1 MAKAPSPSRNDQR
14 VILHFDYDCFYAA
27 VFEVEQP
34 VLKTL
39 PLAVQ
44 QKQIVV
50 TCNYEARRRGLR
62 KLQLIKEAKQVCPDV
77 VIVLGEDLTRFRDAS
92 KRLFLYLRSFVWG
105 AKVERLGFD
114 ELFLDVTEMIDYNVD
129 LLNRHDL
136 EHSFFH
142 LDRQEPT
149 VGFTYN
155 ATQVHGSTYPAD
167 LNPTDVKISSN
178 GDVSGLYTRLLV
190 ASHLAGFLRGQ
201 LEFHMGYTATVG
213 ISTSKLLA
221 KLVGNTHKPNNQTI
235 LLPPY
240 LAHPGAFESNVAAFL
255 DAHEIRKIPGLGSK
269 LTRKII
275 AYLTKADAQ
284 VGSPPTSD
292 LAKDLSGPKT
302 VRDVRLCSG
311 MGPALLDRILG
322 GPGAPRDIGARVW
335 GLLNGVDPT
344 PVVPAGDIPT
354 QISIEDTY
362 GRLDTLEIVRRKLI
376 TLTASLLRRMRTDLI
391 EEDLDIGTGSDQ
403 PVSTMG
409 AQEKFPTRWRARP
422 RTLRLS
428 TRLRPSGTEG
438 RRPVNRASRSEPLP
452 AYVFSMDESI
462 DAIAER
468 LVHDSILSMF
478 RRLHPE
484 KSGWDLQLMNV
495 AVTNMIEGAGDR
507 KDSSGRDIGK
517 MFQTQAT
524 GTKEFFSARVMK
536 TPISATKET
545 STDSHLAVSPPG
557 TRILGNIVDYVLED
571 AGWQDSDGEEGMSCI
586 ACDICGASIPYFA
599 REAHV
604 LYHSAPD

>member
-1 MAKAPSPSRNDQR
+1 MATAPSRDDR
-14 VILHFDYDCFYAA
+14 RIILHFDYDCFYAA

-34 VLKTL
+34 VLKSL

-62 KLQLIKEAKQVCPDV
+62 KLQLIREAKQICPDV

-105 AKVERLGFD
+105 DKVERLGFD
-114 ELFLDVTEMIDYNVD
+114 EVFMDVTEMIDYNAD

-149 VGFTYN
+149 VGFSYN

-167 LNPTDVKISSN
+167 LNLTAVSLSSN
-178 GDVSGLYTRLLV
+178 GQISGLYTRLLV

-221 KLVGNTHKPNNQTI
+221 KLVGNTHKPNNQTT

-240 LAHPGAFESNVAAFL
+240 DAKSGALESNVVTFL
-255 DAHEIRKIPGLGSK
+255 DGHEIRKIPGLGSK
-269 LTRKII
+269 LTRKIT
-275 AYLTKADAQ
+275 AYLSKAGAQ
-284 VGSPPTSD
+284 ASSATPP
-292 LAKDLSGPKT
+292 LADEPKT
-302 VRDVRLCSG
+302 VRDVRLYSS

-322 GPGAPRDIGARVW
+322 GPGAPRDIGSRVW
-335 GLLNGVDPT
+335 GLLNGVDSA
-344 PVVPAGDIPT
+344 PVIPAGDVPT

-362 GRLDTLEIVRRKLI
+362 GRLNTLEDVRKKLAS
-376 TLTASLLRRMRTDLI
+376 LTASLLRRMRTDLT
-391 EEDLDIGTGSDQ
+391 EQDLEVDAGPDQ
-403 PVSTMG
+403 LVHSLEPV
-409 AQEKFPTRWRARP
+409 EKSSTRWLARP

-428 TRLRPSGTEG
+428 TRLRNSGTEG
-438 RRPVNRASRSEPLP
+438 VRPAHRTSRSEPLP
-452 AYVFSMDESI
+452 AYVFALDETI
-462 DAIAER
+462 DALAER
-468 LVHDSILSMF
+468 LVHDSLLSMF
-478 RRLHPE
+478 RKLHPE

-495 AVTNMIEGAGDR
+495 AVTNMVEGAGDR
-507 KDSSGRDIGK
+507 KQSSGRDIGK
-517 MFQTQAT
+517 MFQTQRT
-524 GTKEFFSARVMK
+524 GTKEFPDAQYADV
-536 TPISATKET
+536 PISETKET
-545 STDSHLAVSPPG
+545 IAEFRPEASH
-557 TRILGNIVDYVLED
+557 NVDHPVGDVAWEE
-571 AGWQDSDGEEGMSCI
+571 SDEEEGMLCI
-586 ACDICGASIPYFA
+586 ACDICGASIPHFA

-604 LYHSAPD
+604 LYHAAPD

>member
-1 MAKAPSPSRNDQR
+1 MAIAPSRDDR
-14 VILHFDYDCFYAA
+14 RIILHFDYDCFYAA

-62 KLQLIKEAKQVCPDV
+62 KLQLIREAKQVCPDV

-105 AKVERLGFD
+105 DKVERLGFD
-114 ELFLDVTEMIDYNVD
+114 EVFMDVTEMIDYNVD

-142 LDRQEPT
+142 LDRHEPT

-167 LNPTDVKISSN
+167 LNLTSVDLSSN
-178 GDVSGLYTRLLV
+178 GAVSGLYTRLLV

-201 LEFHMGYTATVG
+201 LEFHLGYTATVG

-221 KLVGNTHKPNNQTI
+221 KLVGNTHKPNNQTT

-240 LAHPGAFESNVAAFL
+240 DAKSGALGSNVVTFL
-255 DAHEIRKIPGLGSK
+255 DGHEIRKIPGLGSK
-269 LTRKII
+269 LTRKIT
-275 AYLTKADAQ
+275 AYLTKAGAQ
-284 VGSPPTSD
+284 ASSAHPPDSARESD
-292 LAKDLSGPKT
+292 EPKT

-335 GLLNGVDPT
+335 GLLYGVDPS
-344 PVVPAGDIPT
+344 PVIPAGDVPT

-362 GRLDTLEIVRRKLI
+362 GRLDTPEEIRKQLVS
-376 TLTASLLRRMRTDLI
+376 LTASLLRRMRTDLT
-391 EEDLDIGTGSDQ
+391 EQDLEVDAGPDQ
-403 PVSTMG
+403 PVHSLEPV
-409 AQEKFPTRWRARP
+409 EKSSTRWLARP

-428 TRLRPSGTEG
+428 TRLRNSGTEG
-438 RRPVNRASRSEPLP
+438 VRSAHRTSRSEPLP
-452 AYVFSMDESI
+452 AYVFTLDEAI
-462 DAIAER
+462 DALAER
-468 LVHDSILSMF
+468 LVHDSLLSMF
-478 RRLHPE
+478 RKLHPE

-495 AVTNMIEGAGDR
+495 AVTNMVEGAGDR
-507 KDSSGRDIGK
+507 KQSSGRDIGK
-517 MFQTQAT
+517 MFQTQST
-524 GTKEFFSARVMK
+524 GTKNFPYTQDADLPSSE
-536 TPISATKET
+536 TKET
-545 STDSHLAVSPPG
+545 MAEFRPEARPMTGEPRNDVDHLV
-557 TRILGNIVDYVLED
+557 VDVAWEE
-571 AGWQDSDGEEGMSCI
+571 SDEEEGMLCI
-586 ACDICGASIPYFA
+586 ACEICGASIPHFA

-604 LYHSAPD
+604 LYHAAPD

>member
-1 MAKAPSPSRNDQR
+1 MATAPSRDDR
-14 VILHFDYDCFYAA
+14 RIILHFDYDCFYAA

-34 VLKTL
+34 VLKSL

-62 KLQLIKEAKQVCPDV
+62 KLQLIREAKQICPDV

-105 AKVERLGFD
+105 DKVERLGFD
-114 ELFLDVTEMIDYNVD
+114 EVFMDVTEMIDYNVD

-149 VGFTYN
+149 VGFSYN
-155 ATQVHGSTYPAD
+155 ATQVHGPTYPAD
-167 LNPTDVKISSN
+167 LNLMAVSLSSN
-178 GDVSGLYTRLLV
+178 GEISGLYTRLLV

-221 KLVGNTHKPNNQTI
+221 KLVGNTHKPNNQTT

-240 LAHPGAFESNVAAFL
+240 DAKSGALESNVVTFL
-255 DAHEIRKIPGLGSK
+255 DGHEIRKIPGLGSK
-269 LTRKII
+269 LTRKIT
-275 AYLTKADAQ
+275 AYLTKAGAQ
-284 VGSPPTSD
+284 ASSATPP
-292 LAKDLSGPKT
+292 LADEPKT
-302 VRDVRLCSG
+302 VRDVRLYSS

-335 GLLNGVDPT
+335 GLLNGVDSA
-344 PVVPAGDIPT
+344 PVIPAGDVPT

-362 GRLDTLEIVRRKLI
+362 GRLDTLEDVRKKLAS
-376 TLTASLLRRMRTDLI
+376 LTASLLRRMRTDLT
-391 EEDLDIGTGSDQ
+391 EQDLEVDAGPDQ
-403 PVSTMG
+403 LVHSLEPV
-409 AQEKFPTRWRARP
+409 EKSSTRWLARP

-428 TRLRPSGTEG
+428 TRLRNSGTEG
-438 RRPVNRASRSEPLP
+438 VRPAHRTSRSEPLP
-452 AYVFSMDESI
+452 AYVFALDETI
-462 DAIAER
+462 DALAER
-468 LVHDSILSMF
+468 LVHDSLLSMF
-478 RRLHPE
+478 RKLHPE

-495 AVTNMIEGAGDR
+495 AVTNMVEGAGDR
-507 KDSSGRDIGK
+507 KQSSGRDIGK
-517 MFQTQAT
+517 MFQTQRT
-524 GTKEFFSARVMK
+524 GTKEFPDAQYADV
-536 TPISATKET
+536 PISETKET
-545 STDSHLAVSPPG
+545 IAEFRPEASHIIDHPVGDVAW
-557 TRILGNIVDYVLED
+557 EE
-571 AGWQDSDGEEGMSCI
+571 SDEEEGMLCI
-586 ACDICGASIPYFA
+586 ACDICGASIPHFA

-604 LYHSAPD
+604 LYHAAAD

>member
-1 MAKAPSPSRNDQR
+1 MATAPSRDDR
-14 VILHFDYDCFYAA
+14 RIILHFDYDCFYAA

-34 VLKTL
+34 VLKSL

-62 KLQLIKEAKQVCPDV
+62 KLQLIREAKQICPDV

-105 AKVERLGFD
+105 DKVERLGFD
-114 ELFLDVTEMIDYNVD
+114 EVFMDVTEMIDYNAD

-149 VGFTYN
+149 VGFSYN

-167 LNPTDVKISSN
+167 LNLTAVSLSSN
-178 GDVSGLYTRLLV
+178 GQISGLYTRLLV

-221 KLVGNTHKPNNQTI
+221 KLVGNTHKPNNQTT

-240 LAHPGAFESNVAAFL
+240 DAKSGALESNVVTFL
-255 DAHEIRKIPGLGSK
+255 DGHEIRKIPGLGSK
-269 LTRKII
+269 LTRKIT
-275 AYLTKADAQ
+275 AYLTKAGAQ
-284 VGSPPTSD
+284 ASSATPP
-292 LAKDLSGPKT
+292 LADEPKT
-302 VRDVRLCSG
+302 VRDVRLCSS

-335 GLLNGVDPT
+335 GLLNGVDSA
-344 PVVPAGDIPT
+344 PVIPAGDVPT

-362 GRLDTLEIVRRKLI
+362 GRLNTLEDVRKKLAS
-376 TLTASLLRRMRTDLI
+376 LTASLLRRMRTDLT
-391 EEDLDIGTGSDQ
+391 EQDLEVDAGPDQ
-403 PVSTMG
+403 LVHSLEPV
-409 AQEKFPTRWRARP
+409 EKSSTRWLARP

-428 TRLRPSGTEG
+428 TRLRNSGTEG
-438 RRPVNRASRSEPLP
+438 VRPAHRTSRSEPLP
-452 AYVFSMDESI
+452 AYVFALDEII
-462 DAIAER
+462 DALAER
-468 LVHDSILSMF
+468 LVHDSLLSMF
-478 RRLHPE
+478 RKLHPE

-495 AVTNMIEGAGDR
+495 AVTNMVEGAGDR
-507 KDSSGRDIGK
+507 KQSSGRDIGK
-517 MFQTQAT
+517 MFQTQRT
-524 GTKEFFSARVMK
+524 GTKEFPDAQYADV
-536 TPISATKET
+536 PISETKKTIAEFRPEA
-545 STDSHLAVSPPG
+545 SH
-557 TRILGNIVDYVLED
+557 NVDHPVGDVAWEE
-571 AGWQDSDGEEGMSCI
+571 SDEEEGMLCI
-586 ACDICGASIPYFA
+586 ACDICGASIPHFA

-604 LYHSAPD
+604 LYHAAPD

>member
-1 MAKAPSPSRNDQR
+1 MAAAPSRDDR
-14 VILHFDYDCFYAA
+14 RIILHFDYDCFYAA

-34 VLKTL
+34 ALKSL

-62 KLQLIKEAKQVCPDV
+62 KLQLIKEAKQICPDV

-92 KRLFLYLRSFVWG
+92 KRLFHFLRSFVW
-105 AKVERLGFD
+105 AQRVERLGFD
-114 ELFLDVTEMIDYNVD
+114 ELFLDVTEMVDYNVD

-149 VGFTYN
+149 VGFDYN

-167 LNPTDVKISSN
+167 LDPTGLNRGSKEEVP
-178 GDVSGLYTRLLV
+178 GLYTRLLV

-221 KLVGNTHKPNNQTI
+221 KLIGNTHKPNNQTT

-240 LAHPGAFESNVAAFL
+240 AAESGVESHVVAFL

-275 AYLTKADAQ
+275 AYLTKASAPSGSELPSESASDAN
-284 VGSPPTSD
+284 GT
-292 LAKDLSGPKT
+292 KT
-302 VRDVRLCSG
+302 VRDVRLCAG

-322 GPGAPRDIGARVW
+322 GPGAPKDIGARVW
-335 GLLNGVDPT
+335 GLLHGVDPA
-344 PVVPAGDIPT
+344 PVIPAGDVPT

-362 GRLDTLEIVRRKLI
+362 GRLDTLELVRRKLI
-376 TLTASLLRRMRTDLI
+376 ALTASLLRRMRTDLT
-391 EEDLDIGTGSDQ
+391 EQDLEVDPGPDR
-403 PVSTMG
+403 PVHTSG
-409 AQEKFPTRWRARP
+409 GPQQLPVRWLAHP

-428 TRLRPSGTEG
+428 TRLRHAGTEG
-438 RRPVNRASRSEPLP
+438 GRLVHRTSRSEPLP
-452 AYVFSMDESI
+452 SYVFSLDESI
-462 DAIAER
+462 DALAER
-468 LVHDSILSMF
+468 LVHDSLLSMF
-478 RRLHPE
+478 RKLHPE
-484 KSGWDLQLMNV
+484 KSGWDLQLLNV
-495 AVTNMIEGAGDR
+495 AVTNMVDGAGDR
-507 KDSSGRDIGK
+507 KHSSGRDIGK
-517 MFQTQAT
+517 MFQTQSSVIKEAT
-524 GTKEFFSARVMK
+524 ALVKDAGLPGAS
-536 TPISATKET
+536 PET
-545 STDSHLAVSPPG
+545 EGS
-557 TRILGNIVDYVLED
+557 RNIVDSAPGDET
-571 AGWQDSDGEEGMSCI
+571 WEDSDGDDGIPCGMN
-586 ACDICGASIPYFA
+586 CDICGALIPQFA
-599 REAHV
+599 REAHA
-604 LYHSAPD
+604 LYHAVPE